1 MYFRSD
7 LDDARREAHDA
18 YVHYSG
24 RDSEWAWKFRL
35 LEAEILVNQGLSKDA
50 LTLLDAQLPSSM
62 ANGGLAIRQLTLQGL
77 ASALL
82 GQFPEAE
89 EKLQSAEN
97 RLRPPVTSLDGEVS
111 RARGVVKLK
120 QNDLNDA
127 ETYFRR
133 SLKIAESQR
142 DEFLRLTAL
151 LNLGAVALRKEH
163 YDQAID
169 WSNSAHDVAHSLGA
183 KPDEEKTLGNLGWAY
198 YKMGDFDKSL
208 NLFSQAAAQAHD
220 LGILVDQVLWINN
233 LGLVSYEL
241 GRLQD
246 AENYYMQAL
255 NLAEQT
261 QNKAEITDALTE
273 LALVSARS
281 GRLDSATDFVK
292 QAYALTRDQNNRR
305 DGLYTVFAMGEVAE
319 RSGDLKRAR
328 EQYLEIDGDSQTDSS
343 LRWTTEH
350 RLAGLDEKENQPAAA
365 EREYRQALGSLEVA
379 RASLDKE
386 ESRLPFATNAVAV
399 YDDYVNFLVAHNRNL
414 ESLQV
419 ADYSRAQTLA
429 EGLGALSKQSGY
441 HPSSPDLRQVAWKA
455 NATILFY
462 WLGAEKSYLWA
473 VTSSGVNIFDLPPA
487 QTIDEKI
494 IRYRKAL
501 VSARDPLQTANE
513 DGISL
518 YNLLIAPA
526 AKLIKYGSRVV
537 IVPDGSLN
545 SLNFETLLVEEP
557 TLHYWIDDAIV
568 SDASSIQL
576 IAAAKT
582 RNAPADTSRRLL
594 LIGDPISPNRD
605 YGELPGAST
614 ELSQVAS
621 HFPAQARDVFAR
633 EKATATAYEQSNPK
647 QFAYIHFVA
656 HGTASRISPLDSA
669 VILSKSSS
677 EEDSF
682 KLYARDIV
690 KHPLDAELVTISAC
704 YGSGDRTFSGEGLVG
719 LSWAFLRAGS
729 HNVIGALW
737 DVSDES
743 TPALMN
749 QLYVG
754 LQNGESPDIAL
765 RAAKLSLL
773 HSDGVFRKS
782 FYWAPFQLYTGS

>member
-7 LDDARREAHDA
+7 LDGARREAHGA
-18 YVHYSG
+18 YLYYSG

-35 LEAEILVNQGLSKDA
+35 LEAEVLVNQGLSKDA
-50 LTLLDAQLPSSM
+50 LTLLDAQLPSSI
-62 ANGGLAIRQLTLQGL
+62 ANGDLAIRQLTLQGL

-82 GQFPEAE
+82 GQPSDAE
-89 EKLQSAEN
+89 EKLRIAES
-97 RLRPPVTSLDGEVS
+97 RLHPPVSSLDGEVA

-120 QNDLNDA
+120 QNDLDDA

-133 SLKIAESQR
+133 SLKIAENQQ

-208 NLFSQAAAQAHD
+208 DLFSQAATQAHD
-220 LGILVDQVLWINN
+220 LGIVVDQVLWINN

-246 AENYYMQAL
+246 AENYYKHAL
-255 NLAEQT
+255 SLAEQT

-273 LALVSARS
+273 LALVSARN

-292 QAYALTRDQNNRR
+292 QAYALTRGQNNRR
-305 DGLYTVFAMGEVAE
+305 DGLYTVYAMGEVAE

-350 RLAGLDEKENQPAAA
+350 RLAGLDEKENQRASA
-365 EREYRQALGSLEVA
+365 EREYKRALGNLEVA

-386 ESRLPFATNAVAV
+386 ESRLPFATNAAAV
-399 YDDYVNFLVAHNRNL
+399 YDDYVNFLVTHNRIV

-429 EGLGALSKQSGY
+429 EGLGALGKQSGY
-441 HPSSPDLRQVAWKA
+441 HPSSPDLRQVARKA

-473 VTSSGVNIFDLPPA
+473 VTSSGVSISDLPSA
-487 QTIDEKI
+487 QTIDERI
-494 IRYRKAL
+494 ARYKKVL

-513 DGISL
+513 DGVAL

-526 AKLIKYGSRVV
+526 AKLIKHGSRVV

-557 TLHYWIDDAIV
+557 TLHYWIDDATV
-568 SDASSIQL
+568 SNASSIQL
-576 IAAAKT
+576 IAAAKSQHT
-582 RNAPADTSRRLL
+582 PTNTSRRLL

-605 YGELPGAST
+605 YGELPGAGG
-614 ELSQVAS
+614 EISQVAS
-621 HFPAQARDVFAR
+621 HFSAQARDVFAR
-633 EKATATAYEQSNPK
+633 EKATATAYEQSNPN
-647 QFAYIHFVA
+647 QFSYIHFVA

-669 VILSKSSS
+669 VILSKASA

-690 KHPLDAELVTISAC
+690 KYPLDAQLVTISAC

-743 TPALMN
+743 TPALMDK
-749 QLYVG
+749 LYAG
-754 LQNGESPDIAL
+754 LRNGQAPDIAL

-773 HSDGVFRKS
+773 HSDGVFRKT